1 MRFTALTGL
10 AALVGANQPYTA
22 SFKEILSVCTTPVNH
37 LTNLVGNVGKS
48 VEENCSC
55 HDFANDSLRA
65 DCAVPDESR
74 GVESGVSHSAFV
86 FFAEFFP
93 SQLDSRLHGFRSGT
107 FAQ

>member
-22 SFKEILSVCTTPVNH
+22 SFKKILSVCTTPANQ

-48 VEENCSC
+48 VEENRSC
-55 HDFANDSLRA
+55 HDFAYDSLRA
-65 DCAVPDESR
+65 DRPVPDKSP
-74 GVESGVSHSAFV
+74 GVESHASCNV
-86 FFAEFFP
+86 FLADIFP
-93 SQLDSRLHGFRSGT
+93 SQLDSRLHGFRGGA